1 MTTHAIFG
9 TLASL
14 TGAVLLGGTGVLA
27 TAGTASALDV
37 TYSGWDSG
45 TNLLLDG
52 GETSA
57 AIADGNAYTSR
68 LCADAIDLAVQQG
81 ISFADQA
88 RSTCATA
95 VITCAKDARSRG
107 NALSGTRLFADGGHR
122 CLVR

>member
-1 MTTHAIFG
+1 MTTHTILRR
-9 TLASL
+9 LASL

-27 TAGTASALDV
+27 AAGTADALDV
-37 TYSGWDSG
+37 TYSSWDSG

-57 AIADGNAYTSR
+57 AVAEANAYTSP
-68 LCADAIDLAVQQG
+68 LCADAIDLAIQQG
-81 ISFADQA
+81 ISFPDRA

-95 VITCAKDARSRG
+95 VVTCAKDARSRG
-107 NALSGTRLFADGGHR
+107 NALSGTRMFADGGYR